1 MLDNG
6 TKYVTYEA
14 FIGPIRLIRPIK
26 MTKAAAV
33 LTMPKVNRQSQDDK
47 EIFSNIG
54 KQINTKG
61 NMMIAPTRMAPIPT
75 NELLILFEVFDK
87 QIPETA
93 YEMEAMMHKIPE
105 KVSKLPVGPTNT
117 NSPAKPSKTPP
128 ILCIDNSFLYKEKSN
143 NAVRIG
149 TVACNIDKDP
159 APSFNDA
166 KENNVNGKAV
176 FKMPIKTN
184 EKPWS

>member
-1 MLDNG
+1 
-6 TKYVTYEA
+6 
-14 FIGPIRLIRPIK
+14 
-26 MTKAAAV
+26 
-33 LTMPKVNRQSQDDK
+33 
-47 EIFSNIG
+47 
-54 KQINTKG
+54 
-61 NMMIAPTRMAPIPT
+61 
-75 NELLILFEVFDK
+75 
-87 QIPETA
+87 
-93 YEMEAMMHKIPE
+93 MEAMMHKIPE
-105 KVSKLPVGPTNT
+105 KVSKLPVGPTNI

-128 ILCIDNSFLYKEKSN
+128 IFCIDNSFLYKEKSN

-176 FKMPIKTN
+176 FKMPIITN